1 MTNLFLRGLRL
12 IFNNWGWKLL
22 SLAIAVIV
30 WTLVASEPELST
42 FATAH
47 IQFKN
52 LSSNLEL
59 ASTPETSILLELR
72 GPSGVLGSLGEGG
85 GKSPAVILDMAG
97 ITPGEHT
104 FAIGPGNVSLPRGAR
119 IVRATPSQ
127 VRFDFDRPL
136 TRDVPVSVRFTGEG
150 HNGYHVASFGVDPP
164 KLEIVGPRK
173 RVQAVTSVL
182 TDPIDISSATGFV
195 KVQVNAYVL
204 DPFVRF
210 DSTPQAIVSFTMRK

>member
-1 MTNLFLRGLRL
+1 MTKLFRRGLRL

-22 SLAIAVIV
+22 SLVIAAAV
-30 WTLVASEPELST
+30 WALVASEPELST
-42 FATAH
+42 FATAR

-52 LSSNLEL
+52 LSDNLEL

-72 GPSGVLGSLGEGG
+72 GPSGELGSLGDSGRH
-85 GKSPAVILDMAG
+85 PAVILDMAG
-97 ITPGEHT
+97 LTPGEHT
-104 FAIGPGNVSLPRGAR
+104 FSIGPGNVSVPRGVH

-136 TRDVPVSVRFTGEG
+136 KREVPVSARFTGEG
-150 HNGYHVASFGVDPP
+150 HNGYHIVSFSVDPQ

-182 TDPIDISSATGFV
+182 TDPIDVSSATGFLKI
-195 KVQVNAYVL
+195 KVNTYVL
-204 DPFVRF
+204 DPFVRIE
-210 DSTPQAIVSFTMRK
+210 STPQATVSYTMRK

>member
-1 MTNLFLRGLRL
+1 MTTLLRRSLRL

-22 SLAIAVIV
+22 SLAIAVAI
-30 WTLVASEPELST
+30 WALVASEPQLST
-42 FATAH
+42 FATAR

-52 LSSNLEL
+52 LSDSLEL

-72 GPSGVLGSLGEGG
+72 GPSGELGSLGDSGRR
-85 GKSPAVILDMAG
+85 PAVILDMAG

-104 FAIGPGNVSLPRGAR
+104 FAIGPGNVSLPRGVR

-136 TRDVPVSVRFTGEG
+136 TREVPVSIRFTGEG
-150 HNGYHVASFGVDPP
+150 RNGYHVASFSVDPS
-164 KLEIVGPRK
+164 KLDIIGPRK
-173 RVQAVTSVL
+173 RVVAVPSVL

-195 KVQVNAYVL
+195 KLKVNTYVL

-210 DSTPQAIVSFTMRK
+210 ESTPQATVSFTMRK